1 MERTMKK
8 HCRNS
13 WIMLGLTVCLVSACA
28 AQAEHR
34 GIVLDAT
41 TKHIAVAGGLT
52 PANLAAAERDPRVMM
67 QLQRH
72 QSGRE
77 QQWPSFGAAT
87 LTSDYADSVS
97 KVSSIKV
104 QGKAVKL
111 PASTPVVD
119 WSIPLGAGA
128 VGAQQ
133 WPAKYG
139 FYVDATPDCV
149 NDYVVFALNVA
160 GVTGGQANVVGI
172 NQLYSGTAPSF
183 CGRTTPNINWAYN
196 GSTAGGITLGSPTLS
211 LDGTKVAYIEAAA
224 SSSILHVLTW
234 KASQG
239 TSATDAARPT
249 LVGKCTATSSCLES
263 LTYSATSTTSLS
275 LVYVDYSTD
284 KGYVASDD
292 GNIYRI
298 SCVFKCTLNTN
309 PAVDW
314 TFKLP
319 VAGTGGALPV
329 PATPVYDGSTYVFVA
344 DQLGEVWSINVSGTT
359 PVLAAGPVMVGG
371 GGCTTANPPGRT
383 GTPAPCLANGGSYG
397 IPDGAMIMAWDPSGD
412 EVFVTSG
419 NNGVSGASAVIT
431 ELSHDLIVQVSDS
444 VGAGSY
450 GNTTT
455 NVDLH
460 FGDFD
465 NIFINGTDPSLG
477 HYFLC
482 GTAAANTQPL
492 DYWIGFTN
500 YPVMDSTPSKAA
512 SVNIAVAGAP
522 CTGLEEF
529 YNPNINLGGN
539 SSDHD
544 MLLGG
549 VIDPSYG
556 PLILDDISNGEI
568 TTPVVFPPPLFPG
581 GVSQFVVDNISTDA
595 QASNWYFSTLN
606 AISGFT
612 GCSSNACAVKVHQ
625 ATLE

>member
-1 MERTMKK
+1 MKQR
-8 HCRNS
+8 CRNS
-13 WIMLGLTVCLVSACA
+13 WITIGLTVCLVSACA
-28 AQAEHR
+28 AQVEHR

-41 TKHIAVAGGLT
+41 TKHVAVSGGLT

-72 QSGRE
+72 QRGRE
-77 QQWPSFGAAT
+77 QQWPLLGTPA
-87 LTSDYADSVS
+87 LTSYDAESVTPA
-97 KVSSIKV
+97 SSIKV

-111 PASTPVVD
+111 PAATPAVD
-119 WSIPLGAGA
+119 WSVPLGAGA

-139 FYVDATPDCV
+139 FYVDDTPDCV
-149 NDYVVFALNVA
+149 NDYVVFALNVP

-183 CGRTTPNINWAYN
+183 CGRTTPNVNWAYN
-196 GSTAGGITLGSPTLS
+196 GSTAGGATLGSPTPS
-211 LDGTKVAYIEAAA
+211 LDGTKIAYIEVTP

-234 KASQG
+234 KAGQG
-239 TSATDAARPT
+239 TSATLAKSPT

-275 LVYVDYSTD
+275 FVYVDYSAD

-298 SCVFKCTLNTN
+298 SCVFTCALNTN

-314 TFKLP
+314 VFKLP

-344 DQLGEVWSINVSGTT
+344 DQLGEVWSINVSGTN

-371 GGCTTANPPGRT
+371 GGCTVNNPPGRT
-383 GTPAPCLANGGSYG
+383 GISAPYQACTANGGSYG
-397 IPDGAMIMAWDPSGD
+397 IPDGTMLWTWGPSGD
-412 EVFVTSG
+412 VVFVTSG
-419 NNGVSGASAVIT
+419 NDGVSGASAVVA
-431 ELSHDLIVQVSDS
+431 ELSYDLIVQAKDS

-460 FGDFD
+460 LGDFD
-465 NIFINGTDPSLG
+465 NIFINGSDPSLG

-482 GTAAANTQPL
+482 GTAATNTQPL

-549 VIDPSYG
+549 VIDPDYG
-556 PLILDDISNGEI
+556 PLILDDISNGQI

-581 GVSQFVVDNISTDA
+581 GTSQFVVDNISTDA
-595 QASNWYFSTLN
+595 QASSWYFSTLTD
-606 AISGFT
+606 ISGFT